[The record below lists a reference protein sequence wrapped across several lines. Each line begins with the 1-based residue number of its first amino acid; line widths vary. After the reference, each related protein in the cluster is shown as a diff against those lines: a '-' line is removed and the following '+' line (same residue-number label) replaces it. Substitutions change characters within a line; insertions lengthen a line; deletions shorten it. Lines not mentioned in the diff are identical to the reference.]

1 MSAASITLPAAK
13 VASRRRILRPALVL
27 ASLYLIWLLLAALY
41 PSLFTSHSPTK
52 QDLSNSLAK
61 PFSGSGFLGTD
72 EVGRDVW
79 ARLVYSCR
87 VAVRAAVQSVA
98 IAVVIGVPLGILT
111 GYLRGRV
118 GEWLMR
124 LNDVL
129 MSFPALL
136 FALTLV
142 AVLGPGLNNAM
153 IAIGIIFIPTYVRL
167 VRGIVL
173 DVREHD
179 YVAASRS
186 IGSSPWLVV
195 HRHILRAIAPALLVQ
210 LSLSAGFAMLAEAS
224 LSFLGLGVQLPN
236 PSWGL
241 MMSRGIKLMDRAPW
255 LVIWPGIALTLAV
268 LSLNVVGDALR
279 RKFLRSSQ

>member
-1 MSAASITLPAAK
+1 M
-13 VASRRRILRPALVL
+13 RPALVL
-27 ASLYLIWLLLAALY
+27 ASLYLIWLVLAALF
-41 PSLFTSHSPTK
+41 PGVFTTHSPTK
-52 QDLSNSLAK
+52 QHLTNSLAN
-61 PFSGSGFLGTD
+61 PLSGSGFLGTD

-79 ARLVYSCR
+79 ARLVYSCS

-98 IAVVIGVPLGILT
+98 IAVIIGVPLGILT

-142 AVLGPGLNNAM
+142 AVLGPGINNAM
-153 IAIGIIFIPTYVRL
+153 IAIGIIFIPSYVRL

-173 DVREHD
+173 EVREFD

-195 HRHILRAIAPALLVQ
+195 RRHILRAIAPALLVQ
-210 LSLSAGFAMLAEAS
+210 LALSAGFAMLAEAS
-224 LSFLGLGVQLPN
+224 LSYLGLGVQLPN

-255 LVIWPGIALTLAV
+255 LVIWPGVALTLAV
-268 LSLNVVGDALR
+268 LALNVVGDALR
-279 RKFLRSSQ
+279 RKFMRSDR